1 MSRDQ
6 AFRFNGAGF
15 YPEYVPPIA
24 GRAGE
29 SPTASGL
36 VTTATGRVAMVGGD
50 DSIRQAI
57 MLLLSTVPGERL
69 MRPDYGSHL
78 HRLLFAINDQ
88 TTAGLAIH
96 YVRQALEQWEP
107 RIEIIN
113 IDAEADPD
121 LAEQLNIQLT
131 YRVRASLGTETLA
144 YPLDL
149 SGGARAPGG
158 TDR

>member
-6 AFRFNGAGF
+6 SFRFEGAGF
-15 YPEYVPPIA
+15 D
-24 GRAGE
+24 
-29 SPTASGL
+29 PTVTGGL
-36 VTTATGRVAMVGGD
+36 TTTATGKVAMIDGD

-57 MLLLSTVPGERL
+57 MLLLATTPGERL
-69 MRPDYGSHL
+69 MRPNYGSHL
-78 HRLLFAINDQ
+78 HRLLFAVNDQ
-88 TTAGLAIH
+88 ATAGLAIH

-107 RIEIIN
+107 RIEIID
-113 IDAEADPD
+113 IDAEVDPD

-131 YRVRASLGTETLA
+131 YRVKASLGTETLV

-149 SGGARAPGG
+149 AGGTRAAGG

>member
-1 MSRDQ
+1 MTRDQ
-6 AFRFNGAGF
+6 AFRFDGAGF
-15 YPEYVPPIA
+15 DPAVT
-24 GRAGE
+24 G
-29 SPTASGL
+29 GL
-36 VTTATGRVAMVGGD
+36 TTTATGKIAMVDGD

-57 MLLLSTVPGERL
+57 MLLLSTTPGERL
-69 MRPDYGSHL
+69 MRPAYGSHL

-107 RIEIIN
+107 RIEIID

-149 SGGARAPGG
+149 SGGSGAPGG
-158 TDR
+158 PER